1 MSMRIKGLL
10 AAGVV
15 AAGVV
20 AAGGAAFAST
30 EEAWQEFR
38 DRTEAAC
45 LALLPEGAA
54 AEIAVDPFGSQSYGI
69 AMLHMTEGPEAG
81 SVMVCVMEKQGGA
94 AELSGAFA
102 PRLRLAPQ
110 AAE

>member
-15 AAGVV
+15 A

-45 LALLPEGAA
+45 LGLLPEGAA
-54 AEIAVDPFGSQSYGI
+54 ADISVDPFGSESYGI
-69 AMLHMTEGPEAG
+69 ALLHVSEGPEAG
-81 SVMVCVMEKQGGA
+81 AVMVCVMDKQGGA
-94 AELSGAFA
+94 AELSGAFT
-102 PRLRLAPQ
+102 PSVRLAPR
-110 AAE
+110 AAD